1 MIRRPPRSTLFPYTT
16 LFRSDREWI
25 SAEIGSA
32 GDLDVV
38 GHAVEGQGRTEC
50 VGGPGGA
57 DGTRMDISDLVSS
70 DGDFCRHVNQGP
82 EGRQPGIMEREHF
95 DAAERAAVDLNT
107 VENTGEVLA
116 YASAAGRVSPAAGV
130 AAEVHRLGGGGSTG
144 GAGPRNAA
152 VR

>member
-57 DGTRMDISDLVSS
+57 VEQSTGMAVVGGIGGCLARPVS
-70 DGDFCRHVNQGP
+70 QGP
-82 EGRQPGIMEREHF
+82 EGRQRGIMEREHF